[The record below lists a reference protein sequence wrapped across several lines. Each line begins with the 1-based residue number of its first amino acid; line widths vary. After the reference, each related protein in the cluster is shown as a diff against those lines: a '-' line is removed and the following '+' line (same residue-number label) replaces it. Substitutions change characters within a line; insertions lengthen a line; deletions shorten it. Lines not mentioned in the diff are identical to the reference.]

1 MSRNLFDLDNARY
14 LNKVEL
20 VQTFI
25 PTEAFERILAPK
37 NQIIIGSRGSGKT
50 ALLKMISHD
59 HMALFDNPRAREI
72 IKAKTYIGIHISTKT
87 KFIGGLK
94 NKDWEDEAS
103 KEKHFRWLMN
113 VASCIALLET
123 LKSCLTTY
131 YPDKDVRR
139 MKELE
144 VISKIAEHLFT
155 KNDNLFT
162 ISDVAEKLEDLV
174 LLKSKNMLI
183 DKIYGTKAQTEPV
196 GLTFDLELFEPL
208 LAAIQTVN
216 RKLEFP
222 EETSWFICIDEIEIL
237 DEFHHKILNS
247 YMRANMG
254 NIFFKFTTL
263 PYCHYTLETNTNVP
277 LDIRHDVHY
286 VYIDQDPAFNYRAT
300 VADHSAEQ
308 LFIARA
314 KISKPQFAKYS
325 LQQLFGS
332 SVLLDS
338 RTISYEKIKE
348 FKNDILNEE
357 QLSMLIASDPILQ
370 LFDKYSNA
378 KTRAKG
384 RELLKH
390 KEIRRF
396 GNEIGRKMRGL
407 LILKEYEQSI
417 RGKQRVEIYY
427 GAKTV
432 INLGDANPRKLLGI
446 YNAMINKLESSYDFK
461 HKPQKIFKGNKTD
474 PLISPSDQNFVLAS
488 IAERELNRYRI
499 EKNFGGSLYDFII
512 TIGEYM
518 HDQIHE
524 MQINTEQVS
533 SIEYT
538 VGTDENIWRI
548 IERAVQKG
556 LIYPNINIH
565 NPDEMPYHEG
575 IFHLAFIFAPKFKL
589 LPRKGDAKNI
599 SSIINSKQLIIKF
612 DD

>member
-25 PTEAFERILAPK
+25 PTDAFYRILTPK

-59 HMALFDNPRAREI
+59 HLSLFNDSMANEI
-72 IKAKTYIGIHISTKT
+72 IKSKTYIGIHISTKT

-94 NKDWEDEAS
+94 NKDWKDEAS
-103 KEKHFRWLMN
+103 KERHFRWLMN

-123 LKSCLTTY
+123 LKSCLSIY
-131 YPDKDVRR
+131 YPDLEERR
-139 MKELE
+139 KKELD
-144 VISKIAEHLFT
+144 VISKISEHWF
-155 KNDNLFT
+155 DREDYLFT
-162 ISDVAEKLEDLV
+162 ISDVEEKLEDIV
-174 LLKSKNMLI
+174 IIKSKYMLVE
-183 DKIYGTKAQTEPV
+183 KIYGPSDNAEPI

-208 LAAIQTVN
+208 LAAIKTIN
-216 RKLEFP
+216 RKLDFP

-237 DEFHHKILNS
+237 EEFHHKILNS

-277 LDIRHDVHY
+277 LDIRHDVQY
-286 VYIDQDPAFNYRAT
+286 VYIDQDPAFNYRAK
-300 VADHSAEQ
+300 ADNHSAQ
-308 LFIARA
+308 KLFIARA
-314 KISKPQFAKYS
+314 KLSKPQFADFN

-332 SVLLDS
+332 SALLDS
-338 RTISYEKIKE
+338 RSINYDKINQ
-348 FKNDILNEE
+348 FKDSKLSEV
-357 QLSMLIASDPILQ
+357 QLQMLIESDPILI

-384 RELLKH
+384 RELLKN
-390 KEIRRF
+390 KEIKKF
-396 GNEIGRKMRGL
+396 GDEIGRKMRGL
-407 LILKEYEQSI
+407 LVLKDYEQSI
-417 RGKQRVEIYY
+417 KGNQRVEIYY

-432 INLGDANPRKLLGI
+432 INVGDANPRKLLGI
-446 YNAMINKLESSYDFK
+446 YNEMINRLENSVDYK
-461 HKPQKIFKGNKTD
+461 HNPQSIFVKNKAKS
-474 PLISPSDQNFVLAS
+474 LISPADQNFVLAT

-499 EKNFGGSLYDFII
+499 EKNFGGGLYNFII
-512 TIGEYM
+512 AIGEFM
-518 HDQIHE
+518 HDQIHNIP
-524 MQINTEQVS
+524 INTEQMS
-533 SIEYT
+533 SIEFT
-538 VGTDENIWRI
+538 ISEDENTWRI

-565 NPDEMPYHEG
+565 SPDEMPYKEG

-589 LPRKGDAKNI
+589 LPRKGDAINI
-599 SSIINSKQLIIKF
+599 TSILNSKQLTIKF
-612 DD
+612 DA

>member
-14 LNKVEL
+14 LNKKEL

-25 PTEAFERILAPK
+25 PTEAFNRILAPK

-59 HMALFDNPRAREI
+59 HLALFDNPKAQEI
-72 IKAKTYIGIHISTKT
+72 IKAKTYVGIHISTKT

-94 NKDWEDEAS
+94 NKDWKDEAS

-113 VASCIALLET
+113 IASCIALLET

-131 YPDKDVRR
+131 YPDTDERR
-139 MKELE
+139 KKELE
-144 VISKIAEHLFT
+144 VISKINTYWFT
-155 KNDNLFT
+155 KDDNLHT
-162 ISDVAEKLEDLV
+162 IADVAEKLEDIV
-174 LLKSKNMLI
+174 AMKSKNMLI
-183 DKIYGTKAQTEPV
+183 EKIYESSAQTDPV

-208 LAAIQTVN
+208 LAAIQAVN

-222 EETSWFICIDEIEIL
+222 EETSWFICVDEIEIL
-237 DEFHHKILNS
+237 EEFHHKILNS

-300 VADHSAEQ
+300 TADQSAQQ
-308 LFIARA
+308 LFISRA
-314 KISKPQFAKYS
+314 KISKPQFAEFT
-325 LQQLFGS
+325 LQQLFGA

-338 RTISYEKIKE
+338 RIINYDRINE
-348 FKNDILNEE
+348 FKNPVLTDE
-357 QLSMLIASDPILQ
+357 QLQSLINSDPILV
-370 LFDKYSNA
+370 LFDKYSNP
-378 KTRAKG
+378 KTREKG

-390 KEIRRF
+390 KKIQRF

-407 LILKEYEQSI
+407 LILKDHEKSI
-417 RGKQRVEIYY
+417 KGNQRVEIYC

-446 YNAMINKLESSYDFK
+446 YNEMITRLENSFDFK
-461 HKPQKIFKGNKTD
+461 YNQKKLLKGIETN
-474 PLISPSDQNFVLAS
+474 PLISPVDQNFVLAS

-512 TIGEYM
+512 AIGEYM
-518 HDQIHE
+518 QDQIHKIP
-524 MQINTEQVS
+524 INTEQVS

-538 VGTDENIWRI
+538 PVADENVWRI

-565 NPDEMPYHEG
+565 NPDEMPYREG

-612 DD
+612 DA